1 MAEGRVRGMRSRARG
16 QTGVRVPMGTAR
28 LEAVNTQWGFSVD
41 LKVSEDK

>member
-16 QTGVRVPMGTAR
+16 QTGVRVPMCTAR

-41 LKVSEDK
+41 LKVLEDK